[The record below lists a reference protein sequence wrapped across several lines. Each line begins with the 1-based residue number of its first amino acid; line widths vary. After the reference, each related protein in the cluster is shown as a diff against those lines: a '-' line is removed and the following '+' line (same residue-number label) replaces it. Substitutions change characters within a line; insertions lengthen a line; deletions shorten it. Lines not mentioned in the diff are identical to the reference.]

1 MGEQGLAERL
11 AAETARALT
20 ILGELGDRLQT
31 QLADERLLAGK
42 GCKLPPPSRDTMRV
56 FREYRTG
63 LEKLRLEAILRARLK
78 INAGEEMPMT
88 EDEYR
93 DALEELRQEALRT
106 VDRESLERELEHRPR
121 VRLPPPGS
129 VVIEAASS
137 ERPAPAY
144 RPGPEHRGVPAP
156 LVAPEE
162 PAGAADFGAS
172 SEVERPATLPEA
184 EPEPDDE
191 ECGWM

>member
-1 MGEQGLAERL
+1 MGDQGLAERL

-63 LEKLRLEAILRARLK
+63 LEKLRLESILRARLK

-106 VDRESLERELEHRPR
+106 VDRESLERELAHRPQ

-156 LVAPEE
+156 IAAREEHDAAPAEQTTAPVAAPE
-162 PAGAADFGAS
+162 AD
-172 SEVERPATLPEA
+172 A
-184 EPEPDDE
+184 EPDPDDE
-191 ECGWM
+191 EGGWL